1 MGCVIYSGEGYTTI
15 FWTPTKMSR
24 SRSTRMGL
32 AGGLMGAYMTSK
44 SEPFWT
50 VSGGL
55 AGVIA
60 VAAGIDL
67 YQPALAFVIAVIGG
81 AIIPYSGRLVEKFG
95 IDAVAWVLQ
104 ATGLLRSPPEVE
116 LLGLDLSELPAAP
129 YPEGIPPTAVSPRFV
144 PVNGSAA
151 AAPAGSYSKPEA

>member
-1 MGCVIYSGEGYTTI
+1 MFAALGFIPGY
-15 FWTPTKMSR
+15 
-24 SRSTRMGL
+24 
-32 AGGLMGAYMTSK
+32 
-44 SEPFWT
+44 
-50 VSGGL
+50 
-55 AGVIA
+55 
-60 VAAGIDL
+60 
-67 YQPALAFVIAVIGG
+67 
-81 AIIPYSGRLVEKFG
+81 
-95 IDAVAWVLQ
+95 AVAWALK